1 MGWRMACV
9 ILCLLGRQ
17 GFGQQQE
24 TIQSRARTARE
35 RGAFTEALT
44 LFREAVSRTPDNA
57 SLPDLLDELA
67 ELEYRTGRFSEAE
80 RSAARALVTRKRL
93 FGPDH
98 PSIATGMNN
107 LGEVLFAQGRHK
119 EAEQYYRQALARVQR
134 ETPPDLERQAKML
147 ANLGKTL
154 TARRDREA
162 SEVLRQALDLW
173 TTLGNAFEQA
183 ATLGNLGL
191 LMRQR
196 GRYAEAEQMHVS
208 ALKRLD
214 PDHPNA
220 IAERINL
227 ADVLRIQKRYGES
240 QRQFDQALPLLESRF
255 GRDHPDRATALML
268 YANLLRAT
276 HRTGEANRTL
286 AEAKRIQ
293 QTHARTDGSAWV
305 VNATL
310 QESTLTPRAAQ

>member
-1 MGWRMACV
+1 MMVCCRTACL
-9 ILCLLGRQ
+9 IFCLLGKQ
-17 GFGQQQE
+17 GLAQQSQE
-24 TIQSRARTARE
+24 SIRSRARAARE
-35 RGAFTEALT
+35 SGAFTEALT
-44 LFREAVSRTPDNA
+44 LFREAISRTPESG

-67 ELEYRTGRFSEAE
+67 ELEYRTGRFSDAE
-80 RSAARALVTRKRL
+80 RSAVRALVARKRL
-93 FGPDH
+93 FGPEH
-98 PSIATGMNN
+98 PSVATGMNN

-119 EAEQYYRQALARVQR
+119 EAEQYYRQALEMVQR
-134 ETPPDLERQAKML
+134 EAPPDLERRAQML
-147 ANLGKTL
+147 ANLGKGL
-154 TARRDREA
+154 TARRRDREA
-162 SEVLRQALDLW
+162 SEVLRHALDLW

-183 ATLGNLGL
+183 VTLGNLGL

-208 ALKRLD
+208 ALTRLD

-220 IAERINL
+220 IAARINL

-240 QRQFDQALPLLESRF
+240 ERQFNQVLPLMESRF

-286 AEAKRIQ
+286 AEAKRIR

-310 QESTLTPRAAQ
+310 R